1 VLSSYAS
8 SYVNTTMTE
17 ALNAKRNLI
26 HERVSRV
33 IVVPLETY
41 LYGMSPEGCLFC
53 GVVSRRR
60 FVLWN
65 GLQKEVCI
73 VEWSPERVCFV
84 ACLRGGVLTSCLRR
98 SIFFGSSSAKE
109 QKR

>member
-1 VLSSYAS
+1 MCGCVYRERGCVLSSYAS

-65 GLQKEVCI
+65 GLQNEFVLWRVFEEV
-73 VEWSPERVCFV
+73 F
-84 ACLRGGVLTSCLRR
+84 
-98 SIFFGSSSAKE
+98 
-109 QKR
+109 